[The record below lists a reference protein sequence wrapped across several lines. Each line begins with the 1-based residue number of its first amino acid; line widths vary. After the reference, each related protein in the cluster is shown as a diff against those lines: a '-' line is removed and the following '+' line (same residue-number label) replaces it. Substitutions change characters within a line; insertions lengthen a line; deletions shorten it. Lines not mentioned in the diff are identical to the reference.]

1 MFLADV
7 TVVDLT
13 SGLAGSVAARL
24 LADAGARVIKIE
36 PPTGAAD
43 RDSAAFATWNRG
55 KLSVSLAIDGAEGRD
70 QLDRLLGTADVLVHE
85 LLPREARELGLDAAD
100 VQAAHPQLIVAT
112 VTPYPAGH
120 PDADRFGDD
129 LLVQAR
135 SGMSAEQGCARP
147 GPTFIRLPAP
157 SWSAAYLT
165 CAGILCRLLVRDR
178 TGMAGPVRSSL
189 LQGAL
194 SCLTLIWHQMDSP
207 SPRMAAK
214 LPLPKRPSANT
225 FHCSD
230 DVWIQTAAGYWQV
243 PLMIETLAT
252 LGIEPPEEQ
261 PDPGPAFAAVYQ
273 LAFDTRPSAEW
284 IEALRQSDVA
294 TEAIVSIGDP
304 LRDPQAIANGYTVD
318 LEDPRWGRCRQA
330 GVPIH
335 CEPALSSDTPAP
347 RLGQHND
354 LLTTLFDSTD
364 DASRGSGPPPTP
376 QGAAGTY
383 PLEGL
388 RVLDLGMFVGGP
400 LAPALLADLGAE
412 VIKLEPPTGDRMRLD
427 ELMFVAAGRGKRSIS
442 VDLKRPAGREILRRL
457 IEWADVVHHNVRS
470 DAAVRLGIDAESVAA
485 INPRAVFCHV
495 SAFGPQGEKRRY
507 SSYDPQMQAVSGW
520 MSTCA
525 GPGNRPVW
533 LRFAPTDVH
542 CAQLSLIATLM
553 ALYLRERSGVGSAVA
568 TSMLGGSLMTNSE
581 TLLLLDTDELT
592 PVAQMDALTT
602 GTRPGYRLY
611 ETANG
616 WIAVSIPAARE
627 SEILH
632 KAFGTDNGTAIAERL
647 RALDTE
653 PACAMLAQLGVGVE
667 QVRIDHELQFLTD
680 LDNLRAGL
688 VVQHQH
694 PVYGRIAQVGAFWD
708 FGDLRLS
715 FAAPPPTLG
724 QHTREVL
731 LQLGFSRHEVLEFAA
746 SGSAF
751 GDALA

>member
-13 SGLAGSVAARL
+13 SGLAGSVATRL
-24 LADAGARVIKIE
+24 LADAGARVIKVE
-36 PPTGAAD
+36 PPTGSPD

-55 KLSVSLAIDGAEGRD
+55 KQSVSLALDSVEGRD
-70 QLDRLLGTADVLVHE
+70 QLGRLLRTADVLVHE
-85 LLPREARELGLDAAD
+85 LLPHQARALGLDPAD
-100 VQAAHPQLIVAT
+100 LQTAHPHLIVAT
-112 VTPYPAGH
+112 VTPYPAGS

-178 TGMAGPVRSSL
+178 TGAVGPVRSSL

-225 FHCSD
+225 FRCED
-230 DVWIQTAAGYWQV
+230 DVWVQTAAGYWHV

-273 LAFDTRPSAEW
+273 RAFDTRPAAEW
-284 IEALRQSDVA
+284 IEALRLSDVA
-294 TEAIVSIGDP
+294 TEAIVHIGDP
-304 LRDPQAIANGYTVD
+304 LRDPQAIANGYTVELD
-318 LEDPRWGRCRQA
+318 DPQWGHCRQA

-335 CEPALSSDTPAP
+335 CDPPLPSTTPAP

-354 LLTTLFDSTD
+354 VLSALSAQADI
-364 DASRGSGPPPTP
+364 ASGATS
-376 QGAAGTY
+376 QGTQPRAGGTY
-383 PLEGL
+383 PLAGL

-442 VDLKRPAGREILRRL
+442 IDLKRPAGREILRRL

-470 DAAVRLGIDAESVAA
+470 DAAARLGIDADSVAA

-495 SAFGPQGEKRRY
+495 SAFGPHGDKQKY

-542 CAQLSLIATLM
+542 CAQLSLIATLLG
-553 ALYLRERSGVGSAVA
+553 LYQRERTGTGGAVA

-581 TLLLLDTDELT
+581 TLLRLDNDELA
-592 PVAQMDALTT
+592 PVAQVDALMT
-602 GTRPGYRLY
+602 GTRAGYRLY

-616 WIAVSIPAARE
+616 WIAVSIPAVHE

-632 KAFGTDNGTAIAERL
+632 KAFGTDDGAVVAERL
-647 RALDTE
+647 RAVDTE

-694 PVYGRIAQVGAFWD
+694 PVYGRIAQVGALWD
-708 FGDLRLS
+708 FGDLRLR
-715 FAAPPPTLG
+715 FDAPPPTLG

-731 LQLGFSRHEVLEFAA
+731 LQLGFSRHEILEFAA